1 MPSLTNQT
9 VISTNV
15 KKTGTNDKGPWTLV
29 AVQLSGHQKIMSY
42 FPGTD
47 NRSELS
53 AGAFIEYLEYSEKEK
68 NGYIN
73 LTIDM
78 VRLGMPGTE
87 QTVSQ
92 STTST
97 QPISTNSVA
106 TPSRTVVRD
115 EELSRDQSMTVS
127 YVKDIVCSLLD
138 NGVKLE
144 DIIPEKLN
152 SLSLI
157 IAVAGEELR
166 RNIINA
172 KFLKSVGDL
181 ISEGQTKI
189 GREPVGK
196 VLVELLEVFEVKD
209 ITDITDMTKKQDFYL
224 KLKDRTIGPGDATPP
239 PVQLPAKA
247 PAPTEDKYIQSMKK
261 LIADGEKRLGA
272 VPTESLLFSICD
284 ANKVKDYAKVTD
296 LTQQR
301 KLYSEVEAEI
311 DHQVKALENT
321 TDPIPF

>member
-9 VISTNV
+9 IISTNV
-15 KKTGTNDKGPWTLV
+15 KRTGTSNKGPWTLV
-29 AVQLSGHQKIMSY
+29 EVQLSGHQKAMGY
-42 FPGTD
+42 FPDGD
-47 NRSELS
+47 DKPELS
-53 AGAFIEYLEYSEKEK
+53 PGDVIEYLEYSEKQ
-68 NGYIN
+68 NGKYVN
-73 LTIDM
+73 LSIDVIKM
-78 VRLGMPGTE
+78 G
-87 QTVSQ
+87 
-92 STTST
+92 TTST
-97 QPISTNSVA
+97 QPISTNSVV

-115 EELSRDQSMTVS
+115 EELSIDQSVTAS

-209 ITDITDMTKKQDFYL
+209 ITDITDMDKKQDFYL

-247 PAPTEDKYIQSMKK
+247 PTPTENKYIKSMKK

-284 ANKVKDYAKVTD
+284 ANKVKDYTKVTD

-311 DHQVKALENT
+311 DRQVKDLEKT